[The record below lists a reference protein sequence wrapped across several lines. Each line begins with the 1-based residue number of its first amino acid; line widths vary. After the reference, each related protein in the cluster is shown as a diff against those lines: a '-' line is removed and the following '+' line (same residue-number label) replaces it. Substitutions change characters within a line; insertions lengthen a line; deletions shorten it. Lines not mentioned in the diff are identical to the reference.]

1 MPLDKN
7 ARLIP
12 LTQDR
17 HTIVDADFYD
27 YLSKY
32 KWYAMASGNKYYAA
46 RNTTI
51 HNISTLVLMH
61 RQIMNAAS
69 DQSVKHINGN
79 PLDNRKENLRLIGGA
94 KRQNFY

>member
-1 MPLDKN
+1 MSLEKN
-7 ARLIP
+7 ARSIQ

-17 HTIVDADFYD
+17 RSIVDAELYD
-27 YLSKY
+27 DLSKY

-51 HNISTLVLMH
+51 HNIGTLILMH

-69 DQSVKHINGN
+69 DQSVEHINGN
-79 PLDNRKENLRLIGGA
+79 SLDNRKENLRLIGGTN
-94 KRQNFY
+94 RRNFH